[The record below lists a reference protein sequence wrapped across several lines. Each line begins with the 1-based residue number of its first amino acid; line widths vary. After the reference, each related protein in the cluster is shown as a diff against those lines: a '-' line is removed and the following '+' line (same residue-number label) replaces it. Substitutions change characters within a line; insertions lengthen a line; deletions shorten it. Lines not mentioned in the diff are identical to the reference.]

1 VAKEAQRPDLILWP
15 GTCVVH
21 EQFNAKALEQLRVRH
36 PGAEVLSHPECPP
49 AVLEQSH
56 FIGSTKKI
64 IDRAVA
70 SPAKTLII
78 GTEDGVF
85 HQIRKHVPDK
95 ELIQIPG
102 MDESCAC
109 NRCPYMRLN
118 TMEKLRDCLRD
129 LAPEVTVPEEIR
141 VRALRPLARMLEL
154 SS

>member
-1 VAKEAQRPDLILWP
+1 
-15 GTCVVH
+15 
-21 EQFNAKALEQLRVRH
+21 
-36 PGAEVLSHPECPP
+36 
-49 AVLEQSH
+49 
-56 FIGSTKKI
+56 
-64 IDRAVA
+64 
-70 SPAKTLII
+70 
-78 GTEDGVF
+78 
-85 HQIRKHVPDK
+85 VPDK